1 MWKGDIPMLEI
12 SLNVYYTIALAIVV
26 LMVGDF
32 IKKHI
37 EVLRRFCI
45 PTPVVGGVLFAILI
59 TILNMSGVCK
69 VSLNSSFNEFF
80 SLLFYAG
87 IGYTASW
94 KLLKK
99 GGPQVI
105 LFLLLSSILVVLQ
118 NGLGVIV
125 CKIMNVDPLVGL
137 ACGSIPM
144 VGGNGTAAAWGP
156 TLEKAGLAAGTTV
169 ATAAATFGLVA
180 GALLGGPIGRYLIEH
195 NHLTPNPEAKDMK
208 FGSNEEKIPVDE
220 KRLTAAA
227 YQVLITVGVGSLVS
241 ALLEK
246 TGLDFPASVGAMVA
260 AAILRNIAD
269 HTDKLDLKLPE
280 LSMISNISLLV
291 FLALSMMTMKL
302 WQLIDLALPML
313 VILGAQ
319 MVLMTLFG
327 IFVTFRIMGKNFDAA
342 VMTVGQ
348 TGFGLGAVPTAMA
361 NMQVIDAKYGSS
373 PSAFFIVP
381 LVGSLFINLVNTG
394 IITVFL
400 NIV

>member
-1 MWKGDIPMLEI
+1 MLEI

-26 LMVGDF
+26 LMVGDV
-32 IKKHI
+32 IKKHVY
-37 EVLRRFCI
+37 VLRKFCI
-45 PTPVVGGVLFAILI
+45 PTPVVGGVLFAVLI
-59 TILNMSGVCK
+59 TVLNLSGLCS
-69 VSLNSSFNEFF
+69 VSLTSTFNEFF

-105 LFLLLSSILVVLQ
+105 IFLVLSSILVVLQ
-118 NGLGVIV
+118 NGLGVII
-125 CKIMNVDPLVGL
+125 CKVMGVDPLVGL
-137 ACGSIPM
+137 ACGSIPL

-156 TLEKAGLAAGTTV
+156 VLEKAGLDAGTTI

-195 NHLTPNPEAKDMK
+195 NNLKPNPETQNMK
-208 FGSNEEKIPVDE
+208 FGNDEVKVAVDE
-220 KRLTAAA
+220 KRMTAAA
-227 YQVLITVGVGSLVS
+227 YQVLITIGLGTLVS
-241 ALLEK
+241 QLLQM
-246 TGLDFPASVGAMVA
+246 TGIEFPASVGAMTA

-269 HTDKLDLKLPE
+269 NTDKIDLKLPE
-280 LSMISNISLLV
+280 LNMISNISLLV

-302 WQLIDLALPML
+302 WQLIDLALPMI
-313 VILGAQ
+313 VILVAQ
-319 MVLMTLFG
+319 MVLMAIFG
-327 IFVTFRIMGKNFDAA
+327 IFVTFRVMGKNFDAA

-361 NMQVIDAKYGSS
+361 NMQVIDSKYGSS

-381 LVGSLFINLVNTG
+381 LVGSLFINLVNSAL
-394 IITVFL
+394 ITLFL
-400 NIV
+400 NII

>member
-1 MWKGDIPMLEI
+1 MLEI
-12 SLNVYYTIALAIVV
+12 SLNVYYTIALAIIV

-105 LFLLLSSILVVLQ
+105 VFLLLSSVLVVLQ

-125 CKIMNVDPLVGL
+125 CKLMNVNPLVGL

-169 ATAAATFGLVA
+169 ATAAATFGLVG

-195 NHLTPNPEAKDMK
+195 NSLKPNPEAKDMK
-208 FGSNEEKIPVDE
+208 FGADEERAPVDE
-220 KRLTAAA
+220 KRMTAAA
-227 YQVLITVGVGSLVS
+227 YQVLLTVGIGALVS
-241 ALLEK
+241 VLLEK
-246 TGLDFPASVGAMVA
+246 TGLDFPASVGAMTA

-269 HTDKLDLKLPE
+269 HTDKIDLKLPE

-302 WQLIDLALPML
+302 WQLIDLALPMI
-313 VILGAQ
+313 VILIAQ

-327 IFVTFRIMGKNFDAA
+327 IFVTFRVMGRNFDAA

-394 IITVFL
+394 IITVYL

>member
-1 MWKGDIPMLEI
+1 MLEI
-12 SLNVYYTIALAIVV
+12 SLNVYYTIALAIIV

-105 LFLLLSSILVVLQ
+105 VFLLLSSVLVVLQ

-125 CKIMNVDPLVGL
+125 CKLMNVNPLVGL

-195 NHLTPNPEAKDMK
+195 NSLKPNPEAKDMK
-208 FGSNEEKIPVDE
+208 FGTDEERAPVDE
-220 KRLTAAA
+220 KRMTAAA
-227 YQVLITVGVGSLVS
+227 YQVLLTVGIGALVS

-246 TGLDFPASVGAMVA
+246 TGLDFPASVGAMTA
-260 AAILRNIAD
+260 AAILRNVAD
-269 HTDKLDLKLPE
+269 HTDKIDLKLPE

-302 WQLIDLALPML
+302 WQLIDLALPMV
-313 VILGAQ
+313 VILIAQ
-319 MVLMTLFG
+319 MVLMALFG
-327 IFVTFRIMGKNFDAA
+327 IFITFRVMGRNFDAA

>member
-208 FGSNEEKIPVDE
+208 LGSNEEKIPVDE

-227 YQVLITVGVGSLVS
+227 YQVLITVGVGALVS

>member
-1 MWKGDIPMLEI
+1 MLEI
-12 SLNVYYTIALAIVV
+12 SLNVYYTIAIAILV
-26 LMVGDF
+26 LMLGDF
-32 IKKHI
+32 IKRHVS
-37 EVLRRFCI
+37 VLRKFCI
-45 PTPVVGGVLFAILI
+45 PTPVVGGVLFAIAI
-59 TILNMSGVCK
+59 TVLNVSGLCK
-69 VSLNSSFNEFF
+69 ISLDSSFNEFF

-105 LFLLLSSILVVLQ
+105 VFLILSSILVVFQ
-118 NGLGVIV
+118 NGLGVVI
-125 CKIMNVDPLVGL
+125 CKVMGVDPLVGL

-156 TLEKAGLAAGTTV
+156 VLESAGLDAGTTI

-180 GALLGGPIGRYLIEH
+180 GALLGGPVGRYLIEH
-195 NHLTPNPEAKDMK
+195 NNLKPNPEAMDMK
-208 FGSNEEKIPVDE
+208 FGSDEKKVPVDE
-220 KRLTAAA
+220 KRMTAAA
-227 YQVLITVGVGSLVS
+227 YQVLFTIGVGTLISVVLK
-241 ALLEK
+241 K
-246 TGLDFPASVGAMVA
+246 TGVEFPASVGAMTA
-260 AAILRNIAD
+260 AAILRNISD
-269 HTDKLDLKLPE
+269 HSKKLDLKLPE

-302 WQLIDLALPML
+302 WKLIDLGLPML
-313 VILGAQ
+313 VILIAQ
-319 MVLMTLFG
+319 MILMALFG
-327 IFVTFRIMGKNFDAA
+327 IFVTFRVMGKNFDAA

-361 NMQVIDAKYGSS
+361 NMQVIDSKYGSS

-381 LVGSLFINLVNTG
+381 LVGSLFINLVNSA

>member
-1 MWKGDIPMLEI
+1 MLEI
-12 SLNVYYTIALAIVV
+12 SFNVYYTVALAIGV
-26 LMVGDF
+26 LMLGDV
-32 IKKHI
+32 IKKHVY
-37 EVLRRFCI
+37 VLRKFCI
-45 PTPVVGGVLFAILI
+45 PTPVVGGVLFALLV
-59 TILNMSGVCK
+59 TALNLSGVCS
-69 VSLNSSFNEFF
+69 VSLSSTLNEFF

-105 LFLLLSSILVVLQ
+105 MFLFLSGVLVVLQ
-118 NGLGVIV
+118 NGLGVAI
-125 CKIMNVDPLVGL
+125 CKLMNIDPLIGL

-156 TLEKAGLAAGTTV
+156 VLERAGLEAGTTI

-180 GALLGGPIGRYLIEH
+180 GALLGGPVGRYLIER
-195 NHLTPNPEAKDMK
+195 NNLKPNPETQNMK
-208 FGSNEEKIPVDE
+208 FGSDEVKVAVDE
-220 KRLTAAA
+220 KRMTSAA
-227 YQVLITVGVGSLVS
+227 YQILITIGFGALVS

-246 TGLDFPASVGAMVA
+246 TGIEFPASVGAMTA

-269 HTDKLDLKLPE
+269 HTDKIDLKLPE
-280 LSMISNISLLV
+280 LNMISNISLLV

-302 WQLIDLALPML
+302 WKLIDLALPML
-313 VILGAQ
+313 VILLAQ
-319 MVLMTLFG
+319 MVLMAIFG
-327 IFVTFRIMGKNFDAA
+327 IFVTYRFMGRNFDAA

-348 TGFGLGAVPTAMA
+348 VGFGLGAVPTAMA
-361 NMQVIDAKYGSS
+361 NMQTIDAKYGSS

-381 LVGSLFINLVNTG
+381 LVGSLFINLVNSA
-394 IITVFL
+394 IITLFL

>member
-1 MWKGDIPMLEI
+1 MFEI
-12 SLNVYYTIALAIVV
+12 SLNVYYTIALAILV
-26 LMVGDF
+26 LMLGDW
-32 IKKHI
+32 IKRNM

-45 PTPVVGGVLFAILI
+45 PTPVVGGVLFAVLI
-59 TILNMSGVCK
+59 TILNVTGVCK
-69 VSLNSSFNEFF
+69 VSLDSSFNEFF

-94 KLLKK
+94 KLLRK

-105 LFLLLSSILVVLQ
+105 IFLILSSILVVLQ
-118 NGLGVIV
+118 NGLGVVI
-125 CKIMNVDPLVGL
+125 CELMGINPLVGL

-156 TLEKAGLAAGTTV
+156 VLENAGLEAGTTV
-169 ATAAATFGLVA
+169 AAAAATFGLVA
-180 GALLGGPIGRYLIEH
+180 GALLGGPIGRYLIER
-195 NHLTPNPEAKDMK
+195 NNLNPSTEAADMK
-208 FGSNEEKIPVDE
+208 FGSDEEKFPIDE

-227 YQVLITVGVGSLVS
+227 YQVLFTVGAGTLIST
-241 ALLEK
+241 LLQK
-246 TGLDFPASVGAMVA
+246 TGVEFPASVGAMTA

-269 HTDKLDLKLPE
+269 HNRKLDLKLPE
-280 LSMISNISLLV
+280 LSIISNVSLLV

-302 WQLIDLALPML
+302 WQLIDLALPMI
-313 VILGAQ
+313 VILIAQ
-319 MVLMTLFG
+319 MVLMAAFG
-327 IFVTFRIMGKNFDAA
+327 IFITFRVMGRNFDAA

-361 NMQVIDAKYGSS
+361 NMQVIDEKYGSS

-381 LVGSLFINLVNTG
+381 LVGSLFINLVNSI

>member
-1 MWKGDIPMLEI
+1 MLEI

-32 IKKHI
+32 IKKHA

-45 PTPVVGGVLFAILI
+45 PTPVIGGVLFALLI

-94 KLLKK
+94 KLLKR

-105 LFLLLSSILVVLQ
+105 LFLILSSVLVVLQ

-125 CKIMNVDPLVGL
+125 CKLMNVDPLVGL

-144 VGGNGTAAAWGP
+144 VGGNGTAATWGP

-180 GALLGGPIGRYLIEH
+180 GALLGGPIGRFLIER
-195 NHLTPNPEAKDMK
+195 NQLTPNPDVTNMK
-208 FGSNEEKIPVDE
+208 FGSSEEKIPVNE

-227 YQVLITVGVGSLVS
+227 YQVLITIGIGALVS
-241 ALLEK
+241 AILEK

-269 HTDKLDLKLPE
+269 HTDKIDLKLPE

-319 MVLMTLFG
+319 MVLIALFG
-327 IFVTFRIMGKNFDAA
+327 IFVTFRIMGKSFDAA

-400 NIV
+400 NLV

>member
-1 MWKGDIPMLEI
+1 MLEI

-26 LMVGDF
+26 LMAGDF
-32 IKKHI
+32 IKKHV

-45 PTPVVGGVLFAILI
+45 PTPVIGGVLFALLI

-94 KLLKK
+94 KLLKR

-105 LFLLLSSILVVLQ
+105 LFLILSSVLVVLQ

-125 CKIMNVDPLVGL
+125 CKLMNVDPLVGL

-144 VGGNGTAAAWGP
+144 VGGNGTAATWGP

-180 GALLGGPIGRYLIEH
+180 GALLGGPIGRFLIER
-195 NHLTPNPEAKDMK
+195 NKLTPNPDVTNMK
-208 FGSNEEKIPVDE
+208 FGSSEEKIPVNE

-227 YQVLITVGVGSLVS
+227 YQVLITIGIGALVS
-241 ALLEK
+241 AILEK

-269 HTDKLDLKLPE
+269 HTDKIDLKLPE

-319 MVLMTLFG
+319 MVLIALFG

-400 NIV
+400 NLV

>member
-1 MWKGDIPMLEI
+1 MLEI
-12 SLNVYYTIALAIVV
+12 SLNVYYTIAIAILV
-26 LMVGDF
+26 LMLGDF
-32 IKKHI
+32 IKRHVS
-37 EVLRRFCI
+37 VLRKFCI
-45 PTPVVGGVLFAILI
+45 PTPVVGGVLFAIAI
-59 TILNMSGVCK
+59 TVLNVSGLCK
-69 VSLNSSFNEFF
+69 ISLDSSFNEFF

-105 LFLLLSSILVVLQ
+105 VFLILSSILVVFQ
-118 NGLGVIV
+118 NGLGVMI
-125 CKIMNVDPLVGL
+125 CKVMGVDPLVGL

-156 TLEKAGLAAGTTV
+156 VLESAGLDAGTTI

-180 GALLGGPIGRYLIEH
+180 GALLGGPVGRYLIEH
-195 NHLTPNPEAKDMK
+195 NNLKPNPEAMDMK
-208 FGSNEEKIPVDE
+208 FGSDEKKVSVDE
-220 KRLTAAA
+220 KRMTAAA
-227 YQVLITVGVGSLVS
+227 YQVLFTIGVGTFISVMLK
-241 ALLEK
+241 K
-246 TGLDFPASVGAMVA
+246 TGVEFPASVGAMTA
-260 AAILRNIAD
+260 AAILRNISD
-269 HTDKLDLKLPE
+269 HSKKLDLKLPE

-302 WQLIDLALPML
+302 WKLIDLALPML
-313 VILGAQ
+313 VILIAQ
-319 MVLMTLFG
+319 MILMALFG
-327 IFVTFRIMGKNFDAA
+327 IFVTFRVMGKNFDAA

-361 NMQVIDAKYGSS
+361 NMQVIDSKYGSS

-381 LVGSLFINLVNTG
+381 LVGSLFINLVNSA

>member
-1 MWKGDIPMLEI
+1 MLEI

-32 IKKHI
+32 IKKHV

-45 PTPVVGGVLFAILI
+45 PTPVIGGVLFALLI

-94 KLLKK
+94 KLLKR

-105 LFLLLSSILVVLQ
+105 LFLILSSVLVVLQ

-125 CKIMNVDPLVGL
+125 CKLMNVDPLVGL

-144 VGGNGTAAAWGP
+144 VGGNGTAATWGP

-169 ATAAATFGLVA
+169 AAAAATFGLVA
-180 GALLGGPIGRYLIEH
+180 GALLGGPIGRFLIER
-195 NHLTPNPEAKDMK
+195 NKLTPNPDVTNMK
-208 FGSNEEKIPVDE
+208 FGSSEEKIPVNE

-227 YQVLITVGVGSLVS
+227 YQVLITIGIGALVS
-241 ALLEK
+241 AILEK

-269 HTDKLDLKLPE
+269 HTDKFDLKLPE

-319 MVLMTLFG
+319 MVLIALFG

-400 NIV
+400 NLV

>member
-1 MWKGDIPMLEI
+1 MLEI
-12 SLNVYYTIALAIVV
+12 SLNVYYTIALSILV
-26 LMVGDF
+26 LMLGDF
-32 IKKHI
+32 IKSRL
-37 EVLRRFCI
+37 EVLRKFCI
-45 PTPVVGGVLFAILI
+45 PTPVVGGVLFAVLI
-59 TILNMSGVCK
+59 TVLNVSGVCK
-69 VSLNSSFNEFF
+69 VSLDSSFNEFF

-105 LFLLLSSILVVLQ
+105 VFLILSSILVVFQ
-118 NGLGVIV
+118 NGLGVLV
-125 CKIMNVDPLVGL
+125 CKLMNVNPLVGL

-156 TLEKAGLAAGTTV
+156 VLENAGLEAGTTI
-169 ATAAATFGLVA
+169 ATAAATFGLVG
-180 GALLGGPIGRYLIEH
+180 GALLGGPVGRYLIEH
-195 NHLTPNPEAKDMK
+195 NNLKPNPEAVDMK
-208 FGSNEEKIPVDE
+208 FGSEEKKVPVNE
-220 KRLTAAA
+220 KRMTAAA
-227 YQVLITVGVGSLVS
+227 YQVLLTVGIGTLISY
-241 ALLEK
+241 LLKK
-246 TGLDFPASVGAMVA
+246 TGIEFPASVGVMTA
-260 AAILRNIAD
+260 AAILRNVTD
-269 HTDKLDLKLPE
+269 HTDKIDLKLPE

-302 WQLIDLALPML
+302 WKLIDLALPMI
-313 VILGAQ
+313 VILVAQ
-319 MVLMTLFG
+319 MILMAVFG
-327 IFVTFRIMGKNFDAA
+327 IFVTFRVMGKNFDAA

-361 NMQVIDAKYGSS
+361 NMQVIDSKYGSS

-381 LVGSLFINLVNTG
+381 LVGSLFINLVNSA

>member
-1 MWKGDIPMLEI
+1 MKGENTMFEI
-12 SLNVYYTIALAIVV
+12 SLNVYYTIALSILV
-26 LMVGDF
+26 LMLGDF
-32 IKKHI
+32 IKSRLA
-37 EVLRRFCI
+37 VLRKFCI

-59 TILNMSGVCK
+59 TIFNVSGVCN
-69 VSLNSSFNEFF
+69 VSLDSSFNEFF

-105 LFLLLSSILVVLQ
+105 IFLLLSSILVVFQ
-118 NGLGVIV
+118 NGLGVVV
-125 CKIMNVDPLVGL
+125 CKLMGVNSLVGL

-144 VGGNGTAAAWGP
+144 VGGNGTAATWGP
-156 TLEKAGLAAGTTV
+156 VLENAGLEAGTTI
-169 ATAAATFGLVA
+169 ATAAATFGLVG

-195 NHLTPNPEAKDMK
+195 NHLQPNPKAMDMK
-208 FGSNEEKIPVDE
+208 FGTEEKKAPVDE
-220 KRLTAAA
+220 KRMTAAA
-227 YQVLITVGVGSLVS
+227 YQVLLTVGIGTLISY
-241 ALLEK
+241 LLKK
-246 TGLDFPASVGAMVA
+246 TGIEFPASVGVMTA

-269 HTDKLDLKLPE
+269 HTEKIDLKLPE

-302 WQLIDLALPML
+302 WKLIDLALPMI
-313 VILGAQ
+313 VILVTQ
-319 MVLMTLFG
+319 MVLMAVFG
-327 IFVTFRIMGKNFDAA
+327 IFITFRVMGKNFDAA

-361 NMQVIDAKYGSS
+361 NMQVIDSKYGSS

-381 LVGSLFINLVNTG
+381 LVGSLFINLVNSA

>member
-1 MWKGDIPMLEI
+1 MLEI

-37 EVLRRFCI
+37 YVLRKFCI
-45 PTPVVGGVLFAILI
+45 PTPVVGGVLFALLI
-59 TILNMSGVCK
+59 TVLNMSGLCK
-69 VSLNSSFNEFF
+69 LSLDSSFNDFF

-94 KLLKK
+94 KLLRK

-105 LFLLLSSILVVLQ
+105 LFLILSSILVVFQ
-118 NGLGVIV
+118 NGLGILV
-125 CKIMNVDPLVGL
+125 CKLMGVDPLVGM

-156 TLEKAGLAAGTTV
+156 ILEKAGLEAGTTI
-169 ATAAATFGLVA
+169 ATAAATFGLVG
-180 GALLGGPIGRYLIEH
+180 GALLGGPVGRYLIEH
-195 NHLTPNPEAKDMK
+195 NNLKPNPEVQDMK
-208 FGSNEEKIPVDE
+208 FGNEEKQPPVDE
-220 KRLTAAA
+220 KRMTAAA
-227 YQVLITVGVGSLVS
+227 YQVLITVGLGTLVS
-241 ALLEK
+241 SLLER
-246 TGLDFPASVGAMVA
+246 TGIEFPASVGAMVA

-269 HTDKLDLKLPE
+269 HSDKLDLKLPE

-302 WQLIDLALPML
+302 WQLIDLALPMI
-313 VILGAQ
+313 VILLAQ
-319 MVLMTLFG
+319 MVLMALFG
-327 IFVTFRIMGKNFDAA
+327 IFVTFRVMGKNFDAA

-381 LVGSLFINLVNTG
+381 LVGSLFINLVNSG

-400 NIV
+400 NLV

>member
-1 MWKGDIPMLEI
+1 MLEI
-12 SLNVYYTIALAIVV
+12 SLNVYYTIAIAILV
-26 LMVGDF
+26 LMLGDF
-32 IKKHI
+32 IKRHVS
-37 EVLRRFCI
+37 VLRKFCI
-45 PTPVVGGVLFAILI
+45 PTPVVGGVLFAIAI
-59 TILNMSGVCK
+59 TVLNVSGLCK
-69 VSLNSSFNEFF
+69 ISLDSSFNEFF

-105 LFLLLSSILVVLQ
+105 VFLILSSILVVFQ
-118 NGLGVIV
+118 N
-125 CKIMNVDPLVGL
+125 
-137 ACGSIPM
+137 GSIPM

-156 TLEKAGLAAGTTV
+156 ILESAGLDAGTTI

-180 GALLGGPIGRYLIEH
+180 GALLGGPVGRYLIEH
-195 NHLTPNPEAKDMK
+195 NNLKPNPEAMDMK
-208 FGSNEEKIPVDE
+208 FGSDEKKVPVDE
-220 KRLTAAA
+220 KRMTAAA
-227 YQVLITVGVGSLVS
+227 YQVLFTIGVGTFISVMLK
-241 ALLEK
+241 K
-246 TGLDFPASVGAMVA
+246 TGVEFPASVGAMTA
-260 AAILRNIAD
+260 AAILRNISD
-269 HTDKLDLKLPE
+269 HSKKLDLKLPE

-302 WQLIDLALPML
+302 WKLIDLALPMF
-313 VILGAQ
+313 VILIAQ
-319 MVLMTLFG
+319 MILMALFG
-327 IFVTFRIMGKNFDAA
+327 IFVTFRVMGKNFDAA

-361 NMQVIDAKYGSS
+361 NMQVIDSKYGSS

-381 LVGSLFINLVNTG
+381 LVGSLFINLVNSA

>member
-1 MWKGDIPMLEI
+1 MFEI
-12 SLNVYYTIALAIVV
+12 SLNVYYTIAIAV
-26 LMVGDF
+26 LVLLLGDL
-32 IKKHI
+32 IKKHVA
-37 EVLRRFCI
+37 VLRKFCI
-45 PTPVVGGVLFAILI
+45 PTPVVGGVIFSVAI
-59 TILNMSGVCK
+59 TVLNVSGVCT
-69 VSLNSSFNEFF
+69 VSLDSSFNEFF

-105 LFLLLSSILVVLQ
+105 VFLILSSILVVFQ
-118 NGLGVIV
+118 NGLGVII
-125 CKIMNVDPLVGL
+125 CKVMGVDPLVGL

-156 TLEKAGLAAGTTV
+156 VLENAGLEAGTTI

-180 GALLGGPIGRYLIEH
+180 GALLGGPVGRYLIEH
-195 NHLTPNPEAKDMK
+195 NNLKPSQDTNAIM
-208 FGSNEEKIPVDE
+208 FGDAEEKAEVTE
-220 KRLTAAA
+220 KRMTSAA
-227 YQVLITVGVGSLVS
+227 YQVLLTVGIGTLISW
-241 ALLEK
+241 ALEK
-246 TGLDFPASVGAMVA
+246 TGVEFPASVGAMTA

-269 HTDKLDLKLPE
+269 HNEKLDLKLPE
-280 LSMISNISLLV
+280 LAMISNISLLI

-302 WQLIDLALPML
+302 WQLIDLALPMI
-313 VILGAQ
+313 VILLAQ
-319 MVLMTLFG
+319 MVLMAIFG
-327 IFVTFRIMGKNFDAA
+327 IFVTFRFMGKNFDAA

-373 PSAFFIVP
+373 PTAFFIVP
-381 LVGSLFINLVNTG
+381 LVGSMFINLVNSG
-394 IITVFL
+394 LITVFL

>member
-1 MWKGDIPMLEI
+1 ML
-12 SLNVYYTIALAIVV
+12 
-26 LMVGDF
+26 
-32 IKKHI
+32 
-37 EVLRRFCI
+37 
-45 PTPVVGGVLFAILI
+45 LI
-59 TILNMSGVCK
+59 TVLNMSGLCK
-69 VSLNSSFNEFF
+69 LSLDSSFNDFF

-94 KLLKK
+94 KLLRK

-105 LFLLLSSILVVLQ
+105 LFLILSSILVVFQ
-118 NGLGVIV
+118 NGLGILV
-125 CKIMNVDPLVGL
+125 CKLMGVDPLVGM

-156 TLEKAGLAAGTTV
+156 IREKAGLEAGTTI
-169 ATAAATFGLVA
+169 ATAAATFGLVG
-180 GALLGGPIGRYLIEH
+180 GALLGGPVGRYLIEH
-195 NHLTPNPEAKDMK
+195 NNLKPNPEAQDMK
-208 FGSNEEKIPVDE
+208 FGNEEKQPPVDE
-220 KRLTAAA
+220 KRMTAAA
-227 YQVLITVGVGSLVS
+227 YQVLITVGLGTLVS
-241 ALLEK
+241 SLLER
-246 TGLDFPASVGAMVA
+246 TGIEFPASVGAMVA

-269 HTDKLDLKLPE
+269 HSDKLDLKLPE

-302 WQLIDLALPML
+302 WQLIDLALPMI
-313 VILGAQ
+313 VILLAQ
-319 MVLMTLFG
+319 MVLMALFG
-327 IFVTFRIMGKNFDAA
+327 IFVTFRVMGKNFDAA

-381 LVGSLFINLVNTG
+381 LVGSLFINLVNSG

-400 NIV
+400 NLV